1 MIALKEMGKKLADM
15 STKGLHH
22 QRFRPIIAP
31 LAFGSM
37 VFLGT
42 RANSWAAERTG
53 KVEPLIEGLG
63 GLAAGQSCH
72 TDAEVLPAPRVFTP
86 KYLECRGARR
96 LRFQACRWKSTSA
109 SRHPS
114 NTALG

>member
-42 RANSWAAERTG
+42 RANSWAAERRG

-63 GLAAGQSCH
+63 SELSHG
-72 TDAEVLPAPRVFTP
+72 
-86 KYLECRGARR
+86 CRGAARTAGFHAEVFGVPRR
-96 LRFQACRWKSTSA
+96 AQAALPGMPVEVHVGQQAPFQYSPGVTNS
-109 SRHPS
+109 
-114 NTALG
+114 